1 VGGGW
6 AGIAAAVTL
15 AGKTDLTL
23 FEAGR
28 ALGGRAKKIER
39 TGVRGIA
46 LDNGQH
52 ILLGAYRETLGLMQK
67 IGVAPEAHLTRLPL
81 RIQDASGFCLA
92 LPPLAHP
99 LHLFWGLFA
108 ARKTGW
114 QEKLAAVRWM
124 RRLRAQRFAVP
135 PEADGSVAQWLDAAG
150 QTGVLRRRLWEP
162 LCLAALNT
170 PARYACPRV
179 FAQVLQESLGNP
191 ARGATDLLL
200 PRGTLSDLLPEP
212 AGKWLDERGVF
223 IRLQER
229 IQSLRPQADRWQL
242 TTSGGSAEI
251 FDKVILAVA
260 PWHLPP
266 LLAELPAA
274 PAISQEAEPIATLYY
289 DYPETLALPYPLL
302 ALCGEHGGWLVDRG
316 RGVLAAVL
324 SGHGAW
330 EDRTDAELA
339 SALHHDIYAWFPQPV
354 ALPPYQI
361 IREKRATF
369 SCRPHL
375 ARCPQILPWPGLFI
389 AGDHTLP
396 DYPATLESAV
406 RSGQDSARACWNSA
420 QPELDSRETACRAP
434 TVGDGGDQ
442 KFHRE

>member
-1 VGGGW
+1 MNIAIVGGGW
-6 AGIAAAVTL
+6 AGIAAAVAL
-15 AGKTDLTL
+15 AGKADITL

-28 ALGGRAKKIER
+28 ALGGRARKIER
-39 TGVRGIA
+39 TDART

-67 IGVAPEAHLTRLPL
+67 IGVAPEAHLRRLPL
-81 RIQDASGFCLA
+81 RIQDASGFCLS
-92 LPPLAHP
+92 LPRLPHP
-99 LHLFWGLFA
+99 LNLFWGLLT

-114 QEKLAAVRWM
+114 REKLAAARWM
-124 RRLRAQRFAVP
+124 RTLKARRFAVP
-135 PEADGSVAQWLDAAG
+135 PEIDGGVAQWLDAAG
-150 QTGVLRRRLWEP
+150 QNGVLRRHLWEP

-179 FAQVLQESLGNP
+179 FAHVLRESLGNP

-212 AGKWLDERGVF
+212 AGKWLGERGVR
-223 IRLQER
+223 IRPQER
-229 IQSLRPQADRWQL
+229 VHVLRPRADRWQIV
-242 TTSGGSAEI
+242 SGGGAEI
-251 FDKVILAVA
+251 FDRVILAVA

-266 LLAELPAA
+266 LLAELPNA
-274 PAISQEAEPIATLYY
+274 PAIPQDAEPIATLYY
-289 DYPETLALPYPLL
+289 DYPENIALPYPLL
-302 ALCGEHGGWLVDRG
+302 ALCGEHGGWLADRG
-316 RGVLAAVL
+316 QGVLAAVL

-330 EDRTDAELA
+330 EELTDSALA
-339 SALHHDIYAWFPQPV
+339 SALHHDICAWFFHPV

-375 ARCPQILPWPGLFI
+375 VRCPQTLSWPGLFI

-406 RSGQDSARACWNSA
+406 RSGQNSARMLEER
-420 QPELDSRETACRAP
+420 PD
-434 TVGDGGDQ
+434 
-442 KFHRE
+442 